1 MLGCSVNSWF
11 VAKPDESP
19 VHFPAGFHF
28 DDYPVNQDLKNLIAN
43 VDAELDDALHY
54 AICIRLFSRGCS
66 RSSALAEF

>member
-1 MLGCSVNSWF
+1 MYSVGVNHCMCVYSTPNMLGCSVNSWF

-43 VDAELDDALHY
+43 VDAD
-54 AICIRLFSRGCS
+54 
-66 RSSALAEF
+66 